1 MENYVGKRLDGRY
14 EIQDV
19 IGVGGM
25 AVVYKAYDNIDD
37 RIVAVKVLKEE
48 YLANEEFRRRFKNES
63 KAIAVLSHN
72 NIVKVY
78 DVSFGDRLQYIV
90 MEYIEGITL
99 KEYIE
104 KRGVIDWN
112 EALFFII
119 QILRALQHAHD
130 KGVVHRDVKPQNI
143 MLLENGTI
151 KVADFGIARFSHSES
166 RTVTEKAIGSVHYI
180 SPEQA
185 KGELTDEKADLYST
199 GIMLYEML
207 TGKLPF
213 DADNAVSVALMQVNN
228 EAALPRTIN
237 SRIPV
242 GFEQITMKA
251 MQKSTR
257 ERYQSA
263 AEMLVDL
270 EELKRNPNI
279 KFDYQTYY
287 EDLDVTRPIG
297 KIQEKTRAIPVVKT
311 ATAEIKEKPV
321 MVPPST
327 EVKKKVNPISDG
339 TESPVQDVQQK
350 TSNKKPVIAG
360 VVVAIILFALILLGS
375 KLFGNKDIEVDSFV
389 GMNYELQIKENAEYK
404 EKYNFEIYYASFSD
418 AQEGSVYDQDPKAG
432 TNVPEG
438 STIILYVA
446 KAGEGQVIPDF
457 TGKNFREASNTLETM
472 GFKVAI
478 VPTEDS
484 TVTVGQVVRT
494 DPAANTTVA
503 FGTTVTVYYAA
514 DADSG
519 KLFKMPKLEGKS
531 LEDAKKLLEEKGLVL
546 YKVESADSTVEKD
559 YVLSQSPA
567 DGSPVREG
575 DTVVLTVSSGCVTA
589 EKTLDLPKADS
600 LNIKVYLD
608 EELIKTETVNSSLN
622 ATYLVSASGSE
633 EDSELV
639 VYLNDAL
646 YYEATVNFT
655 REPAKFTKEK
665 TYDIAFYAD
674 VIGLTEAEAV
684 NTLNS
689 LGYNNVTVKYEKS
702 FEKEGTVINQSPA
715 YDSAPNLDKTTA
727 IVLTV
732 VKNEVPE
739 STETT
744 APQESST
751 EEQIQDQQQVQN
763 QVQDQ
768 VQNQLQ
774 DQQQVQVQEQ

>member
-63 KAIAVLSHN
+63 KAIAVLSHP

-104 KRGVIDWN
+104 KRGAIDWN

-185 KGELTDEKADLYST
+185 KGELTDEKADIYSV

-213 DADNAVSVALMQVNN
+213 DADNAVSVALMQVNS
-228 EAALPRTIN
+228 EAQPPRTIN
-237 SRIPV
+237 SKIPV

-263 AEMLVDL
+263 AEVLMDL

-279 KFDYQTYY
+279 KFDYQSYS
-287 EDLDVTRPIG
+287 EDLDATRPIG
-297 KIQEKTRAIPVVKT
+297 KIQEKTRTIPVVKAEREEITDKFEPVVPT
-311 ATAEIKEKPV
+311 AD
-321 MVPPST
+321 
-327 EVKKKVNPISDG
+327 VKKKVSELSGDDEIPI
-339 TESPVQDVQQK
+339 QDVQNK
-350 TSNKKPVIAG
+350 NINKKPIIAG
-360 VVVAIILFALILLGS
+360 AVVAVVLFVLILLGV
-375 KLFGNKDIEVDSFV
+375 KLFGNKNIEVDSFV
-389 GMNYELQIKENAEYK
+389 GMNYELEIKDNEEYK
-404 EKYNFEIYYASFSD
+404 EKYNFEVYYASFSD
-418 AQEGSVYDQDPKAG
+418 ATEGSVYDQDPKAG
-432 TNVPEG
+432 TEVPEG

-457 TGKNFREASNTLETM
+457 AGKNYREASDALERM
-472 GFKVAI
+472 GFNVAV
-478 VPTEDS
+478 VPTEDE
-484 TVTVGQVVRT
+484 TVAVGQVIRT

-503 FGTTVTVYYAA
+503 VGSTITIYYAA
-514 DADSG
+514 DTAAG
-519 KLFKMPKLEGKS
+519 ELFKMPKLEGKS
-531 LEDAKKLLEEKGLVL
+531 LEDAKEILEENGLVL
-546 YKVESADSTVEKD
+546 YKVESADSNVEKD

-575 DTVVLTVSSGCVTA
+575 DTVVLTVSSGLVNAT
-589 EKTLDLPKADS
+589 KTINLPKAGS
-600 LNIKVYLD
+600 ISVRVYLD
-608 EELIKTETVNSSLN
+608 NELIKTETINSSINSSYALS
-622 ATYLVSASGSE
+622 VSGSE
-633 EDSELV
+633 RDSQVV
-639 VYLNDAL
+639 VYLNDAVF
-646 YYEATVNFT
+646 YEATVDFT

-665 TYDIAFYAD
+665 TYDVAFYAD
-674 VIGLTEAEAV
+674 VMGLTETEAV

-689 LGYNNVTVKYEKS
+689 LGYKNVTVKYEES

-715 YDSAPNLDKTTA
+715 YSTAPNLDKTTS

-732 VKNEVPE
+732 SRKEV
-739 STETT
+739 TETT
-744 APQESST
+744 QTTLPEESST
-751 EEQIQDQQQVQN
+751 DAQV
-763 QVQDQ
+763 
-768 VQNQLQ
+768 
-774 DQQQVQVQEQ
+774 E

>member
-185 KGELTDEKADLYST
+185 KGELTDEKADLYSV

-228 EAALPRTIN
+228 EAEPLRVIN
-237 SRIPV
+237 NRIPV

-251 MQKSTR
+251 MEKSTR

-263 AEMLVDL
+263 AEMLMDL
-270 EELKRNPNI
+270 EELKRNPNV
-279 KFDYQTYY
+279 KFDYQNFV
-287 EDLDVTRPIG
+287 EDLGETRPIG
-297 KIQEKTRAIPVVKT
+297 KIQEKTRTIPVVKS
-311 ATAEIKEKPV
+311 ATNEIKEVPV
-321 MVPPST
+321 MVPPAS
-327 EVKKKVNPISDG
+327 EVKKKVGELSNAGGEI
-339 TESPVQDVQQK
+339 PVQDVQNK
-350 TSNKKPVIAG
+350 SINKKPIIAG
-360 VVVAIILFALILLGS
+360 VAVAVVLFILILLFAS
-375 KLFGNKDIEVDSFV
+375 LFGNKDIEVDSFV
-389 GMNYELQIKENAEYK
+389 GKNYELEIRNNEEYN
-404 EKYNFEIYYASFSD
+404 EKYNFEVYYASFSD
-418 AQEGSVYDQDPKAG
+418 ATEGSVYDQDPKAG
-432 TNVPEG
+432 TSVPEG
-438 STIILYVA
+438 STIVLYVA
-446 KAGEGQVIPDF
+446 KAGEGQVIPEF
-457 TGKNFREASNTLETM
+457 TGKSFREASDALERM
-472 GFKVAI
+472 GFRVAV
-478 VPTEDS
+478 VPTEDDS
-484 TVTVGQVVRT
+484 VIVGQVIRT
-494 DPAANTTVA
+494 EPEANATAAI
-503 FGTTVTVYYAA
+503 GSLVTIYYAA
-514 DADSG
+514 DTDSG

-531 LEDAKKLLEEKGLVL
+531 LEDAKKILEEKGLVL
-546 YKVESADSTVEKD
+546 YKVESADSSVEKD
-559 YVLSQSPA
+559 YVLNQSPA

-575 DTVVLTVSSGCVTA
+575 DTVVLTISSGRVAAT
-589 EKTLDLPKADS
+589 KTLTLPKAGN
-600 LNIKVYLD
+600 LTVKVYLD
-608 EELIKTETVNSSLN
+608 SEMVNTETVNSSLN
-622 ATYLVSASGSE
+622 SSYVVNVSGNERESK
-633 EDSELV
+633 LV

-646 YYEATVNFT
+646 FYEAEVDFT
-655 REPAKFTKEK
+655 REPAKFSKEK
-665 TYDIAFYAD
+665 NYDVAFYAD
-674 VIGLTEAEAV
+674 VLGLSETEAV
-684 NTLNS
+684 TTLNN
-689 LGYNNVTVKYEKS
+689 LGYKNVTVTYEES
-702 FEKEGTVINQSPA
+702 FEKEGTVINQSPS
-715 YDSAPNLDKTTA
+715 YITAPNLDRTTN

-732 VKNEVPE
+732 SKKGAVE
-739 STETT
+739 STTEINV
-744 APQESST
+744 PQESTT
-751 EEQIQDQQQVQN
+751 EEQVQ
-763 QVQDQ
+763 
-768 VQNQLQ
+768 
-774 DQQQVQVQEQ
+774 

>member
-151 KVADFGIARFSHSES
+151 KVADFGIARFSHSET

-185 KGELTDEKADLYST
+185 KGELTDEKADIYST
-199 GIMLYEML
+199 GIMLYEMI

-228 EAALPRTIN
+228 DAELPRTIN
-237 SRIPV
+237 ANIPV

-263 AEMLVDL
+263 AEMLRDL

-279 KFDYQTYY
+279 KFDYQTYCN
-287 EDLDVTRPIG
+287 DLGATRPIG
-297 KIQEKTRAIPVVKT
+297 KIQEKTRAITVVKEEK
-311 ATAEIKEKPV
+311 AEVRERPV
-321 MVPPST
+321 KVMPEA
-327 EVKKKVNPISDG
+327 EVKKRVPATSDII
-339 TESPVQDVQQK
+339 EDVPVQDVQKK
-350 TSNKKPVIAG
+350 TVNTKVAAIAG
-360 VVVAIILFALILLGS
+360 VVVAVLLFAIILLCVN
-375 KLFGNKDIEVDSFV
+375 LFGNKKIEVDSFV
-389 GMNYELQIKENAEYK
+389 GKNYELEIKDNEEYNEN
-404 EKYNFEIYYASFSD
+404 YNFEVYYTSFSD
-418 AQEGSVYDQDPKAG
+418 GQEGCVFDQDPKAG
-432 TNVPEG
+432 TELPKG
-438 STIILYVA
+438 STIILYIA

-457 TGKNFREASNTLETM
+457 AGKNFRQASDTLETM
-472 GFKVAI
+472 GFRVTV
-478 VPTEDS
+478 VPVEDS
-484 TVTVGQVVRT
+484 SAAVGQVVRT
-494 DPAANTTVA
+494 EPAANTTALV
-503 FGTTVTVYYAA
+503 GSSVTIYYAA
-514 DADSG
+514 DTNSG
-519 KLFKMPKLEGKS
+519 KLFKMPKVSGKS
-531 LEDAKKLLEEKGLVL
+531 LEDAKKILEDNGLVL
-546 YKVESADSTVEKD
+546 YKVETADSTVEKD

-575 DTVVLTVSSGCVTA
+575 DTVVLTVSSGKVSA
-589 EKTLDLPKADS
+589 NKTLNLPKGGVI
-600 LNIKVYLD
+600 NVKVVLAGEVVKSESVD
-608 EELIKTETVNSSLN
+608 TSTTS
-622 ATYLVSASGSE
+622 TYSFSVSGSE
-633 EDSELV
+633 DNTELV
-639 VYLNDAL
+639 VYLNDAV
-646 YYEATVNFT
+646 YYEATIDFT
-655 REPAKFTKEK
+655 REPAKFNREK
-665 TYDIAFYAD
+665 THDIAFYID
-674 VIGLTEAEAV
+674 VTGLEEVAAV
-684 NTLNS
+684 NALNS
-689 LGYNNVTVKYEKS
+689 AGYRNVTVQYEES
-702 FEKEGTVINQSPA
+702 FEKEGTVIRQSPTHS
-715 YDSAPNLDKTTA
+715 SAPHLDKTTV
-727 IVLTV
+727 IVLV
-732 VKNEVPE
+732 VARNEAA
-739 STETT
+739 STL
-744 APQESST
+744 PNLQESST
-751 EEQIQDQQQVQN
+751 DSQMQVQ
-763 QVQDQ
+763 
-768 VQNQLQ
+768 
-774 DQQQVQVQEQ
+774 

>member
-185 KGELTDEKADLYST
+185 KGELTDEKADLYSV

-228 EAALPRTIN
+228 EAELPRSIN

-242 GFEQITMKA
+242 GFEQITVKA

-263 AEMLVDL
+263 AEMLMDL
-270 EELKRNPNI
+270 EELKRNPNV
-279 KFDYQTYY
+279 KFDYQTYSA
-287 EDLDVTRPIG
+287 DLDATRPIG
-297 KIQEKTRAIPVVKT
+297 KIQEKTRTIPVVKSG
-311 ATAEIKEKPV
+311 ASEMQEKPL
-321 MVPPST
+321 MVSPSA
-327 EVKKKVNPISDG
+327 EVQKRVRTISDVD
-339 TESPVQDVQQK
+339 EAEAVQDVEK
-350 TSNKKPVIAG
+350 KGINKKAIIAG
-360 VVVAIILFALILLGS
+360 VGVAVVLFLIILLFVN
-375 KLFGNKDIEVDSFV
+375 LFGKKEIEVDSFV
-389 GMNYELQIKENAEYK
+389 GMNYEQEIKDNEEYN
-404 EKYNFEIYYASFSD
+404 EKYNFEVYYASFSD
-418 AQEGSVYDQDPKAG
+418 AEEGCVYDQDPKAG
-432 TNVPEG
+432 TAVAEG
-438 STIILYVA
+438 ETITLYVA
-446 KAGEGQVIPDF
+446 KTGEGQVIPDF
-457 TGKNFREASNTLETM
+457 SGKNFREASDTLETL
-472 GFKVAI
+472 GFNVVI

-484 TVTVGQVVRT
+484 SITVGQVIRT
-494 DPAANTTVA
+494 EPAANTTVSV
-503 FGTTVTVYYAA
+503 GTTVTIYYAA
-514 DADSG
+514 DTDSD

-531 LEDAKKLLEEKGLVL
+531 LEEAQKILEENGLLL
-546 YKVESADSTVEKD
+546 YKQESADSSVEKD
-559 YVLSQSPA
+559 YVISQSPA
-567 DGSPVREG
+567 EGSPVRAG
-575 DTVVLTVSSGCVTA
+575 DSVVLTISSGLVNA
-589 EKTLDLPKADS
+589 QKTLTLPKAGTVT
-600 LNIKVYLD
+600 IKVYLD
-608 EELIKTETVNSSLN
+608 GEEEKSESVNTSLN
-622 ATYLVSASGSE
+622 NSYVVSVSGNG

-639 VYLNDAL
+639 VYINDAIF
-646 YYEATVNFT
+646 YEATVNFT

-665 TYDIAFYAD
+665 THEVSFFAD
-674 VIGLTEAEAV
+674 VVGLSETEAV
-684 NTLNS
+684 NTLNN
-689 LGYNNVTVKYEKS
+689 LGYKNITVKYEEH
-702 FEKEGTVINQSPA
+702 FEAEGTVFAQSPE
-715 YDSAPNLDKTTA
+715 YSKNPNLDKNTA
-727 IVLTV
+727 ITLIVSKKGTAI
-732 VKNEVPE
+732 
-739 STETT
+739 TT
-744 APQESST
+744 QPNQPNQTTLPAESST
-751 EEQIQDQQQVQN
+751 EEQTELQPVQ
-763 QVQDQ
+763 
-768 VQNQLQ
+768 
-774 DQQQVQVQEQ
+774 

>member
-185 KGELTDEKADLYST
+185 KGELTDEKADLYSV

-228 EAALPRTIN
+228 EAELPRSIN

-242 GFEQITMKA
+242 GFEQITVKA

-263 AEMLVDL
+263 AEMLMDL

-279 KFDYQTYY
+279 KFDYQTYSA
-287 EDLDVTRPIG
+287 DLDATRPIG
-297 KIQEKTRAIPVVKT
+297 KIQEKTRTIPVVKS
-311 ATAEIKEKPV
+311 ATAEVQEKPL
-321 MVPPST
+321 MVSPSA
-327 EVKKKVNPISDG
+327 EVQKRVRTISEAD
-339 TESPVQDVQQK
+339 EIEAVQDVEK
-350 TSNKKPVIAG
+350 KGINKKAIIAG
-360 VVVAIILFALILLGS
+360 VAVAVVLFLIILLCA
-375 KLFGNKDIEVDSFV
+375 KLFGKKDIEVDSFV
-389 GMNYELQIKENAEYK
+389 GMNYELQIKDNEEYN
-404 EKYNFEIYYASFSD
+404 EKYNFEVYYASFSD
-418 AQEGSVYDQDPKAG
+418 AEEGCVYDQDPKAG
-432 TNVPEG
+432 TSLPEG
-438 STIILYVA
+438 STVILYVA
-446 KAGEGQVIPDF
+446 KTGEGQVIPDF
-457 TGKNFREASNTLETM
+457 TGKNFREASDTLETL
-472 GFKVAI
+472 GFKVVV

-484 TVTVGQVVRT
+484 SVTVGQVIKT
-494 DPAANTTVA
+494 DPAANTTVSV
-503 FGTTVTVYYAA
+503 GTTVTIYYAA
-514 DADSG
+514 DTDSD

-531 LEDAKKLLEEKGLVL
+531 LDDAKEILEENGLVL
-546 YKVESADSTVEKD
+546 YKVESADSSVEKD

-575 DTVVLTVSSGCVTA
+575 DTVVLTVSSGCVNA
-589 EKTLDLPKADS
+589 QKTLTLPKVGTVTVKVSLDGEVVKTESVNTS
-600 LNIKVYLD
+600 LNNNYV
-608 EELIKTETVNSSLN
+608 
-622 ATYLVSASGSE
+622 VSASGSE
-633 EDSELV
+633 ENSELT
-639 VYLNDAL
+639 VYLNEAL
-646 YYEATVNFT
+646 FYEATVNFT

-665 TYDIAFYAD
+665 TYDVAFYAD
-674 VIGLTEAEAV
+674 VLGLSETEAV

-689 LGYNNVTVKYEKS
+689 LGYKNITVKYEES

-715 YDSAPNLDKTTA
+715 YSTAPNLDKTTN

-732 VKNEVPE
+732 SKKDVTEPTQPTLPE
-739 STETT
+739 
-744 APQESST
+744 ESST
-751 EEQIQDQQQVQN
+751 EEQTELQVQ
-763 QVQDQ
+763 
-768 VQNQLQ
+768 
-774 DQQQVQVQEQ
+774 

>member
-63 KAIAVLSHN
+63 KAIAVLSHP

-185 KGELTDEKADLYST
+185 KGELTDEKADIYSV

-207 TGKLPF
+207 TGQLPF

-228 EAALPRTIN
+228 EAQLPRTIN
-237 SRIPV
+237 ARIPV

-263 AEMLVDL
+263 AEMLLDL
-270 EELKRNPNI
+270 EELKRNPNV

-287 EDLDVTRPIG
+287 VDMDATRPIG
-297 KIQEKTRAIPVVKT
+297 KIQEKTRTIPVVKS
-311 ATAEIKEKPV
+311 ATGDIREKPV
-321 MVPPST
+321 MVPPSA
-327 EVKKKVNPISDG
+327 EVQKKVRSISETSE
-339 TESPVQDVQQK
+339 TEAIQDVQK
-350 TSNKKPVIAG
+350 KGINKKAVIAG
-360 VVVAIILFALILLGS
+360 AAVAVVLFVIILLCVKI
-375 KLFGNKDIEVDSFV
+375 FGDKKIEVDSFV
-389 GMNYELQIKENAEYK
+389 GMNYELQIKNNEEYN
-404 EKYNFEIYYASFSD
+404 EKYNFEVYYASFSD
-418 AQEGSVYDQDPKAG
+418 AQEGCVYDQDPKAG
-432 TNVPEG
+432 TELSEG
-438 STIILYVA
+438 STIILYIA
-446 KAGEGQVIPDF
+446 KAGEGQVVPDF
-457 TGKNFREASNTLETM
+457 EGKNFREASDTLENL
-472 GFKVAI
+472 GFKVVV

-484 TVTVGQVVRT
+484 SVTVGQVIRT
-494 DPAANTTVA
+494 DPAANTTVSV
-503 FGTTVTVYYAA
+503 GSTVTVYYAA
-514 DADSG
+514 DTDSD

-531 LEDAKKLLEEKGLVL
+531 LDDAKEILEENGLVL
-546 YKVESADSTVEKD
+546 YKVESADSIVEKD
-559 YVLSQSPA
+559 YVLNQSPA

-575 DTVVLTVSSGCVTA
+575 DTVVLTVSSGCVNA
-589 EKTLDLPKADS
+589 QKTLNLPKVGS
-600 LNIKVYLD
+600 VTVKVLLD
-608 EELIKTETVNSSLN
+608 GDLVKTETVNTALNSS
-622 ATYLVSASGSE
+622 YVVSASGSG

-639 VYLNDAL
+639 VYLNDAI

-655 REPAKFTKEK
+655 RDPAKFTKEK
-665 TYDIAFYAD
+665 TYDVAFYAD
-674 VIGLTEAEAV
+674 VMGLTETEAV

-689 LGYNNVTVKYEKS
+689 LGYKNVTVKYEES
-702 FEKEGTVINQSPA
+702 FEKEGTVISQSPA
-715 YDSAPNLDKTTA
+715 YSTAPNLDKTTA

-732 VKNEVPE
+732 SKNETTQAATPIVPE
-739 STETT
+739 
-744 APQESST
+744 ESSSG
-751 EEQIQDQQQVQN
+751 EQVQ
-763 QVQDQ
+763 
-768 VQNQLQ
+768 
-774 DQQQVQVQEQ
+774 

>member
-185 KGELTDEKADLYST
+185 KGELTDEKADLYSV

-228 EAALPRTIN
+228 EAELPRSIN
-237 SRIPV
+237 PRIPV
-242 GFEQITMKA
+242 GFEQITVKA

-263 AEMLVDL
+263 AEMLMDL

-279 KFDYQTYY
+279 KFDYQTYSG
-287 EDLDVTRPIG
+287 DLDATRPIG
-297 KIQEKTRAIPVVKT
+297 KIQEKTRTIPVVKSGVS
-311 ATAEIKEKPV
+311 EIKEKPL
-321 MVPPST
+321 MVSPSA
-327 EVKKKVNPISDG
+327 EVQKKVRTISEAD
-339 TESPVQDVQQK
+339 EIEAVQDVEK
-350 TSNKKPVIAG
+350 KGVNKKAVIAG
-360 VVVAIILFALILLGS
+360 VAVAVALFLIILLCTT
-375 KLFGNKDIEVDSFV
+375 LFGKKDIEVDSFV
-389 GMNYELQIKENAEYK
+389 GMNYELQIKDNEEYN
-404 EKYNFEIYYASFSD
+404 EKYNFEVYYASFSD
-418 AQEGSVYDQDPKAG
+418 AEEGCVYDQDPKAG
-432 TNVPEG
+432 TSLPEG
-438 STIILYVA
+438 STVILYVA
-446 KAGEGQVIPDF
+446 KTGEGQVIPDF
-457 TGKNFREASNTLETM
+457 SGKNFREASDTLETL
-472 GFKVAI
+472 GFKVVV

-484 TVTVGQVVRT
+484 SVTVGQVIRT
-494 DPAANTTVA
+494 DPAANTTVSV
-503 FGTTVTVYYAA
+503 GTTVTIYYAA
-514 DADSG
+514 DTDSD

-531 LEDAKKLLEEKGLVL
+531 LEEAKEILQENGLEL
-546 YKVESADSTVEKD
+546 YKVESADSSVEKD

-575 DTVVLTVSSGCVTA
+575 DSVVLTVSSGCVNA
-589 EKTLDLPKADS
+589 QKTLTLPKVGTVTVNVSLDGETVKSESVNTS
-600 LNIKVYLD
+600 LN
-608 EELIKTETVNSSLN
+608 NS
-622 ATYLVSASGSE
+622 YVVSVSGSE
-633 EDSELV
+633 ENSEIA
-639 VYLNDAL
+639 VYLNEAIF
-646 YYEATVNFT
+646 YEATVNFT

-665 TYDIAFYAD
+665 TYDVAFYAD
-674 VIGLTEAEAV
+674 VMGLSEKEAV

-689 LGYNNVTVKYEKS
+689 LGYKNITVKYEES
-702 FEKEGTVINQSPA
+702 FEKEGTVISQSPA
-715 YDSAPNLDKTTA
+715 YSTAPNLDKTTN

-732 VKNEVPE
+732 SQKE
-739 STETT
+739 STIITT
-744 APQESST
+744 QPTQTTLPEESST
-751 EEQIQDQQQVQN
+751 EEQTELQPVQ
-763 QVQDQ
+763 
-768 VQNQLQ
+768 
-774 DQQQVQVQEQ
+774 

>member
-63 KAIAVLSHN
+63 KAIAVLSHP

-185 KGELTDEKADLYST
+185 KGELTDEKADIYSV

-228 EAALPRTIN
+228 EAELPRTIN
-237 SRIPV
+237 PRIPV

-263 AEMLVDL
+263 AEVLMDL
-270 EELKRNPNI
+270 EELKRNPNV
-279 KFDYQTYY
+279 KFDYQSYSA
-287 EDLDVTRPIG
+287 DLDATRPIG
-297 KIQEKTRAIPVVKT
+297 KIQEKTRTIPVVKT
-311 ATAEIKEKPV
+311 STAEMNAKPI
-321 MVPPST
+321 MVSPSA
-327 EVKKKVNPISDG
+327 EVQKKVRTLPETNENDM
-339 TESPVQDVQQK
+339 VQDVQTK
-350 TSNKKPVIAG
+350 GINKKAVIAG
-360 VVVAIILFALILLGS
+360 AVVAVVLFLIILLCAN
-375 KLFGNKDIEVDSFV
+375 LFGKKDIEVDSFV
-389 GMNYELQIKENAEYK
+389 GMNYELQIKDNEEYK
-404 EKYNFEIYYASFSD
+404 GKYVFEEYYSSFSD
-418 AQEGSVYDQDPKAG
+418 AQEGCVFDQDPKAG
-432 TNVPEG
+432 TQVPEG
-438 STIILYVA
+438 STIILYIA
-446 KAGEGQVIPDF
+446 KTGEGQVVPDF
-457 TGKNFREASNTLETM
+457 TGKNFREATDTLETL
-472 GFKVAI
+472 GFKVVV

-484 TVTVGQVVRT
+484 SVTVGQVIRT
-494 DPAANTTVA
+494 EPAANTTLSVGA
-503 FGTTVTVYYAA
+503 TVTVYYAA
-514 DADSG
+514 DTDSG

-531 LEDAKKLLEEKGLVL
+531 LDAAKEILEEHGLVL
-546 YKVESADSTVEKD
+546 YKVESADSSVEKD
-559 YVLSQSPA
+559 YILSQSPA
-567 DGSPVREG
+567 NGSPVREG
-575 DTVVLTVSSGCVTA
+575 DTVILTVSSGCVNA
-589 EKTLDLPKADS
+589 QKNLNLPKAGS
-600 LNIKVYLD
+600 VTVKVYLD
-608 EELIKTETVNSSLN
+608 GDLVKTETVNSSLN
-622 ATYLVSASGSE
+622 STYVVSVSGNK

-646 YYEATVNFT
+646 FYEATVNFT

-665 TYDIAFYAD
+665 TYDVAFYAD
-674 VIGLTEAEAV
+674 VMGLTEAEAV

-689 LGYNNVTVKYEKS
+689 LGYKNVTVKYEES

-715 YDSAPNLDKTTA
+715 YSTAPNLDKTTA

-732 VKNEVPE
+732 CKKGVTEPSQPTIPE
-739 STETT
+739 
-744 APQESST
+744 ESST
-751 EEQIQDQQQVQN
+751 E
-763 QVQDQ
+763 
-768 VQNQLQ
+768 LQ
-774 DQQQVQVQEQ
+774 DSVQEQ

>member
-185 KGELTDEKADLYST
+185 KGELTDEKADLYSV

-228 EAALPRTIN
+228 EAEHPRSIN
-237 SRIPV
+237 PRIPV
-242 GFEQITMKA
+242 GFEQITVKA

-263 AEMLVDL
+263 AEMLMDL
-270 EELKRNPNI
+270 EELKRNPNV
-279 KFDYQTYY
+279 KFDYQTYSA
-287 EDLDVTRPIG
+287 DLDATRPIG
-297 KIQEKTRAIPVVKT
+297 KIQEKTRTIPVVKS
-311 ATAEIKEKPV
+311 ATAEVQEKPL
-321 MVPPST
+321 MVSPSA
-327 EVKKKVNPISDG
+327 EVQKRVRTISEND
-339 TESPVQDVQQK
+339 EIEAVQDVEK
-350 TSNKKPVIAG
+350 KGINKKAVIVG
-360 VVVAIILFALILLGS
+360 VVVAVVLFLVILLCT
-375 KLFGNKDIEVDSFV
+375 KLFGKKDIEVDSFV
-389 GMNYELQIKENAEYK
+389 GMNYELQIKDNEEYN

-418 AQEGSVYDQDPKAG
+418 AEEGCVYDQDPKAG
-432 TNVPEG
+432 TSLPEG
-438 STIILYVA
+438 STVILYVA
-446 KAGEGQVIPDF
+446 KTGEGQVIPDF
-457 TGKNFREASNTLETM
+457 TGKNFREASDTLETL
-472 GFKVAI
+472 GFKVVV

-484 TVTVGQVVRT
+484 SVTVGQVIRT
-494 DPAANTTVA
+494 DPSANTTVSV
-503 FGTTVTVYYAA
+503 GTTVTIYYAA
-514 DADSG
+514 DTDSD

-531 LEDAKKLLEEKGLVL
+531 LEDAKEIREENGLVL
-546 YKVESADSTVEKD
+546 YKVESADSSVEKD

-575 DTVVLTVSSGCVTA
+575 DTVVLTVSSGCVNA
-589 EKTLDLPKADS
+589 QKTLTLPKVGTVTVKVSLDGEVVKTESVNTS
-600 LNIKVYLD
+600 LN
-608 EELIKTETVNSSLN
+608 S
-622 ATYLVSASGSE
+622 TYVVSASGSE
-633 EDSELV
+633 EDSELT

-646 YYEATVNFT
+646 FYEATVNFT

-665 TYDIAFYAD
+665 TYDVAFYAD
-674 VIGLTEAEAV
+674 VLGLSETEAV

-689 LGYNNVTVKYEKS
+689 LGYKNITVKYEES

-715 YDSAPNLDKTTA
+715 YGTAPNLDKTTN

-732 VKNEVPE
+732 SKKGVTEPTQPTLPE
-739 STETT
+739 
-744 APQESST
+744 ESST
-751 EEQIQDQQQVQN
+751 EEQTELQQVQ
-763 QVQDQ
+763 
-768 VQNQLQ
+768 
-774 DQQQVQVQEQ
+774 

>member
-63 KAIAVLSHN
+63 KAIAVLSHP

-90 MEYIEGITL
+90 MEYVEGITL

-151 KVADFGIARFSHSES
+151 RVADFGIARFSHSES

-185 KGELTDEKADLYST
+185 KGELTDEKADIYSV

-213 DADNAVSVALMQVNN
+213 DGDNAVSVALMQVNTDA
-228 EAALPRTIN
+228 EPPRTIN
-237 SRIPV
+237 PKIPV

-263 AEMLVDL
+263 AEVLLDL

-279 KFDYQTYY
+279 KFDYQSYSG
-287 EDLDVTRPIG
+287 DMDATRPIG
-297 KIQEKTRAIPVVKT
+297 KIQEKTRTIPVVKV
-311 ATAEIKEKPV
+311 AA
-321 MVPPST
+321 
-327 EVKKKVNPISDG
+327 DG
-339 TESPVQDVQQK
+339 TKERPVKLSNSAEMPKKIRTITEPTENEAVQDVQKKGINK
-350 TSNKKPVIAG
+350 TAIIAG
-360 VVVAIILFALILLGS
+360 VVVAVVLFLIILLCTKF
-375 KLFGNKDIEVDSFV
+375 FGKKDIEVDSFV
-389 GMNYELQIKENAEYK
+389 GMNYELQIKDNEEYN
-404 EKYNFEIYYASFSD
+404 EKYNFEVYYASFSD
-418 AQEGSVYDQDPKAG
+418 AQEGCVYDQDPKAG
-432 TNVPEG
+432 TPVPEG

-446 KAGEGQVIPDF
+446 KIGEGQIIPDF
-457 TGKNFREASNTLETM
+457 TGKNFREASDTLETL
-472 GFKVAI
+472 GFKVVV

-484 TVTVGQVVRT
+484 SVAVGQVIRT
-494 DPAANTTVA
+494 DPEANTTVSV
-503 FGTTVTVYYAA
+503 GSTVTIYYAA
-514 DADSG
+514 DTDSD

-531 LEDAKKLLEEKGLVL
+531 LEDAKKILEEKGLVL

-559 YVLSQSPA
+559 YVLNQSPA

-575 DTVVLTVSSGCVTA
+575 DTVVLTVSSGCVNA
-589 EKTLDLPKADS
+589 QKTLTLPKAGTVSIKVLLDGETVKTESVNTS
-600 LNIKVYLD
+600 LN
-608 EELIKTETVNSSLN
+608 S
-622 ATYLVSASGSE
+622 TYVVSASGNK
-633 EDSELV
+633 DNSELV

-646 YYEATVNFT
+646 FYEATVDFT
-655 REPAKFTKEK
+655 RDPAKFTKEQ
-665 TYDIAFYAD
+665 TYDVAFYAD
-674 VIGLTEAEAV
+674 VTGLSEAEAV

-689 LGYNNVTVKYEKS
+689 LGYMNITVKYEES
-702 FEKEGTVINQSPA
+702 FEQEGTVISQSPSYA
-715 YDSAPNLDKTTA
+715 TAPNLDKTTN
-727 IVLTV
+727 IILTV
-732 VKNEVPE
+732 SKTDVTEPTQQTPPE
-739 STETT
+739 
-744 APQESST
+744 ESST
-751 EEQIQDQQQVQN
+751 VEQGQIQVQ
-763 QVQDQ
+763 
-768 VQNQLQ
+768 
-774 DQQQVQVQEQ
+774 

>member
-185 KGELTDEKADLYST
+185 KGELTDEKADLYSV

-213 DADNAVSVALMQVNN
+213 DGDNAVSVALMQVNN
-228 EAALPRTIN
+228 EAELPRSIN

-242 GFEQITMKA
+242 GFEQITIKA

-263 AEMLVDL
+263 AEMLMDL
-270 EELKRNPNI
+270 EELKRNPNV
-279 KFDYQTYY
+279 KFDYQTYSA
-287 EDLDVTRPIG
+287 DLDATRPIG
-297 KIQEKTRAIPVVKT
+297 KIQERTRTVPIVKS
-311 ATAEIKEKPV
+311 ATAEVPEKIG
-321 MVPPST
+321 MVSPSEEVQRKVRTIT
-327 EVKKKVNPISDG
+327 ETD
-339 TESPVQDVQQK
+339 ESEAVQDVEK
-350 TSNKKPVIAG
+350 KGVNKKAIIAG
-360 VVVAIILFALILLGS
+360 VAVAVVLFLIILLCTQ
-375 KLFGNKDIEVDSFV
+375 LFGKKDIEVDSFV
-389 GMNYELQIKENAEYK
+389 GMNYELQIKDNAEYN
-404 EKYNFEIYYASFSD
+404 EKYIFEVYYASFSD
-418 AQEGSVYDQDPKAG
+418 AQEGCVYDQDPKAG
-432 TNVPEG
+432 TSLPEG
-438 STIILYVA
+438 STVILYVA

-457 TGKNFREASNTLETM
+457 TGKNFREASDTLETL
-472 GFKVAI
+472 GFNVVV

-484 TVTVGQVVRT
+484 SVTVGQVIRT
-494 DPAANTTVA
+494 DPAANTTVSV
-503 FGTTVTVYYAA
+503 GTTVTIYYAA
-514 DADSG
+514 DTDSD

-531 LEDAKKLLEEKGLVL
+531 LEDAKGILEENGLVL
-546 YKVESADSTVEKD
+546 YKVESADSSVEKD
-559 YVLSQSPA
+559 YVLSQSPS

-575 DTVVLTVSSGCVTA
+575 DTVVLTVSSGCVNA
-589 EKTLDLPKADS
+589 QKTLSLPKVGTVTV
-600 LNIKVYLD
+600 KVYLD
-608 EELIKTETVNSSLN
+608 GEEVKAESVNTSLN
-622 ATYLVSASGSE
+622 NNYVVSASGSE
-633 EDSELV
+633 ENSELA
-639 VYLNDAL
+639 VYLNEAL
-646 YYEATVNFT
+646 FYEATVDFT

-665 TYDIAFYAD
+665 TYDVAFYAD
-674 VIGLTEAEAV
+674 VMGLSETEAV

-689 LGYNNVTVKYEKS
+689 LGYKNITVKYEES
-702 FEKEGTVINQSPA
+702 FEKEGTVISQSPA
-715 YDSAPNLDKTTA
+715 YSTAPNLDKTTN

-732 VKNEVPE
+732 SKKEVTEPTQPTIPE
-739 STETT
+739 
-744 APQESST
+744 ESST
-751 EEQIQDQQQVQN
+751 EEQTELQQVQ
-763 QVQDQ
+763 
-768 VQNQLQ
+768 
-774 DQQQVQVQEQ
+774 

>member
-63 KAIAVLSHN
+63 KAIAVLSHP

-90 MEYIEGITL
+90 MEYIEGIIL

-185 KGELTDEKADLYST
+185 KGELTDEKADIYSV

-207 TGKLPF
+207 TGQLPF
-213 DADNAVSVALMQVNN
+213 DSDNAVSVALMQVNK
-228 EAALPRTIN
+228 EAELPRTIN
-237 SRIPV
+237 PNIPV

-251 MQKSTR
+251 MQKNTR

-263 AEMLVDL
+263 AEMLLDL

-279 KFDYQTYY
+279 KFDYQTYFV
-287 EDLDVTRPIG
+287 DTDATRPIG
-297 KIQEKTRAIPVVKT
+297 KIQEKTRTMPVVSDLNSDSNGT
-311 ATAEIKEKPV
+311 AD
-321 MVPPST
+321 MVPPSS
-327 EVKKKVNPISDG
+327 EVEKRVRAISE
-339 TESPVQDVQQK
+339 TSENEAVQDVQKKQF
-350 TSNKKPVIAG
+350 NKKTAVIAG
-360 VVVAIILFALILLGS
+360 VAVAVVLFVIILLCAKF
-375 KLFGNKDIEVDSFV
+375 FGNKKIEVDSFV
-389 GMNYELQIKENAEYK
+389 GMNYELQIKDNEEYN
-404 EKYNFEIYYASFSD
+404 EKYNFEVYYASFSD
-418 AQEGSVYDQDPKAG
+418 AQEGCVYDQDPKAG
-432 TNVPEG
+432 TSLPKG

-446 KAGEGQVIPDF
+446 KAGVGQVIPDF
-457 TGKNFREASNTLETM
+457 TGKNFREASDALETL
-472 GFKVAI
+472 GFKVVT
-478 VPTEDS
+478 VPTEDGS
-484 TVTVGQVVRT
+484 VTVGQVIRT
-494 DPAANTTVA
+494 EPSANSTVSV
-503 FGTTVTVYYAA
+503 GSTVTVYYAA
-514 DADSG
+514 DMDSD

-531 LEDAKKLLEEKGLVL
+531 LEDAKKIIEENGLVL
-546 YKVESADSTVEKD
+546 YKVESSDSSVEKD
-559 YVLSQSPA
+559 YVLSQSPT

-575 DTVVLTVSSGCVTA
+575 DTVVITVSSGCVNA
-589 EKTLDLPKADS
+589 QKTITLPKVGS
-600 LNIKVYLD
+600 VTVKVYLD
-608 EELIKTETVNSSLN
+608 GEIMKSETVNTSVNPS
-622 ATYLVSASGSE
+622 YSISVSGSKD
-633 EDSELV
+633 DSELV
-639 VYLNDAL
+639 VYLNDAI

-665 TYDIAFYAD
+665 TYDVAFYAD
-674 VIGLTEAEAV
+674 VTGLTETEAV

-689 LGYNNVTVKYEKS
+689 LGYKNITVKYAES
-702 FEKEGTVINQSPA
+702 FEREGTVINQSPA
-715 YDSAPNLDKTTA
+715 YSTAPNLDKTA
-727 IVLTV
+727 SIVLTV
-732 VKNEVPE
+732 AKNDI
-739 STETT
+739 TETPSQ
-744 APQESST
+744 AIPDESG
-751 EEQIQDQQQVQN
+751 EDAQVQ
-763 QVQDQ
+763 
-768 VQNQLQ
+768 
-774 DQQQVQVQEQ
+774 

>member
-1 MENYVGKRLDGRY
+1 MDRYVGKRIDGRY
-14 EIQDV
+14 EIQEI

-63 KAIAVLSHN
+63 KAIAVLSHP

-185 KGELTDEKADLYST
+185 KGELTDEKADIYSV

-213 DADNAVSVALMQVNN
+213 DADNAVSVALMQVNS
-228 EAALPRTIN
+228 EAQPPRTIN
-237 SRIPV
+237 PKIPV

-263 AEMLVDL
+263 AEVLLDL

-279 KFDYQTYY
+279 KFDYQTFSA
-287 EDLDVTRPIG
+287 DLDATRPIG
-297 KIQEKTRAIPVVKT
+297 KIQEKTRTIPVVNSE
-311 ATAEIKEKPV
+311 TAEFKEKSV
-321 MVPPST
+321 MVSPSA
-327 EVKKKVNPISDG
+327 EVQKKVRTISQTNETDA
-339 TESPVQDVQQK
+339 VQDVQK
-350 TSNKKPVIAG
+350 KGINNKAIIAG
-360 VVVAIILFALILLGS
+360 VAVAVVLFILILLGT
-375 KLFGNKDIEVDSFV
+375 KLFKNKDVEVDSFV
-389 GMNYELQIKENAEYK
+389 GMNYELQIKDNEEYN

-418 AQEGSVYDQDPKAG
+418 AQEGCVYDQDPKAG
-432 TNVPEG
+432 TPVKEG
-438 STIILYVA
+438 STIILYIA
-446 KAGEGQVIPDF
+446 KTGQGQVVPDF
-457 TGKNFREASNTLETM
+457 TGKNFREASDTLETL
-472 GFKVAI
+472 GFKVVV

-484 TVTVGQVVRT
+484 SVTVGQVIRT
-494 DPAANTTVA
+494 EPGANTTLSVGA
-503 FGTTVTVYYAA
+503 TVTIYYAA
-514 DADSG
+514 DTDSD

-531 LEDAKKLLEEKGLVL
+531 LEAAKEILEENGLVL
-546 YKVESADSTVEKD
+546 YKVESADSSVEKD
-559 YVLSQSPA
+559 YVLNQSPA

-575 DTVVLTVSSGCVTA
+575 DTVVLTVSSGCVNA
-589 EKTLDLPKADS
+589 QKTLTLPKAGTVTVKVLLDGEVVKTESVNTS
-600 LNIKVYLD
+600 LNSIYV
-608 EELIKTETVNSSLN
+608 
-622 ATYLVSASGSE
+622 VSASGSE
-633 EDSELV
+633 EKSELV
-639 VYLNDAL
+639 VYLNDAVF
-646 YYEATVNFT
+646 YEATVNFT

-665 TYDIAFYAD
+665 IYDVAFYAD
-674 VIGLTEAEAV
+674 VIGLTETEAV

-689 LGYNNVTVKYEKS
+689 LGYRNVTVKYEES

-715 YDSAPNLDKTTA
+715 YSTAPNLDKTTA

-732 VKNEVPE
+732 SKKEVTEPTQPILPE
-739 STETT
+739 
-744 APQESST
+744 ESST
-751 EEQIQDQQQVQN
+751 DAQMQVQ
-763 QVQDQ
+763 
-768 VQNQLQ
+768 
-774 DQQQVQVQEQ
+774 

>member
-151 KVADFGIARFSHSES
+151 KVADFGIARFSHSET

-185 KGELTDEKADLYST
+185 KGELTDEKADIYST

-213 DADNAVSVALMQVNN
+213 DGDNAVSVALMQVNN
-228 EAALPRTIN
+228 DAVLPRTIN

-263 AEMLVDL
+263 AEMLRDL

-279 KFDYQTYY
+279 KFDYTTYY
-287 EDLDVTRPIG
+287 DDMGATRPIG
-297 KIQEKTRAIPVVKT
+297 KIQEKTRAIPIVDIDTTEKKEAPVRINN
-311 ATAEIKEKPV
+311 ANEIKKTVNETPG
-321 MVPPST
+321 
-327 EVKKKVNPISDG
+327 KV
-339 TESPVQDVQQK
+339 PVQDVQKK
-350 TSNKKPVIAG
+350 TVNTKLAVVAG
-360 VVVAIILFALILLGS
+360 VVVAVILFLIILLCVKI
-375 KLFGNKDIEVDSFV
+375 FGEKKIEVDSFI
-389 GMNYELQIKENAEYK
+389 GMNYELEIKDNEEYNK
-404 EKYNFEIYYASFSD
+404 KYNFELYYTSFSD
-418 AQEGSVYDQDPKAG
+418 VEEGSVFDQDPQAG
-432 TNVPEG
+432 TELPEG
-438 STIILYVA
+438 STIILYIV

-457 TGKNFREASNTLETM
+457 VGKNFRQASDTLETL
-472 GFKVAI
+472 GFKVTV
-478 VPTEDS
+478 VPVQDD
-484 TVTVGQVVRT
+484 TVPVGQVVRT
-494 DPAANTTVA
+494 EPAANTSVLI
-503 FGTTVTVYYAA
+503 GSSVTIYYAA
-514 DADSG
+514 DTNSG

-531 LEDAKKLLEEKGLVL
+531 LEDATKILEDNGLVL

-575 DTVVLTVSSGCVTA
+575 DPVVLTVSSGKVSANKQLT
-589 EKTLDLPKADS
+589 LPKGGNVS
-600 LNIKVYLD
+600 VKVVLD
-608 EELIKTETVNSSLN
+608 DEVVKSESVDT
-622 ATYLVSASGSE
+622 ATTTAYNVSVSG
-633 EDSELV
+633 DKDNSELA
-639 VYLNDAL
+639 VYINDVL
-646 YYEATVNFT
+646 FYEATIDFT
-655 REPAKFTKEK
+655 REPAKFAKEK
-665 TYDIAFYAD
+665 IYDISFYVD
-674 VIGLTEAEAV
+674 VTGMEESAAV
-684 NTLNS
+684 NALNAA
-689 LGYNNVTVKYEKS
+689 GYKNVTVRYEES
-702 FEKEGTVINQSPA
+702 FEKEGTVISQTPA
-715 YDSAPNLDKTTA
+715 QMTAPNLDKTAT
-727 IVLTV
+727 IVIV
-732 VKNEVPE
+732 VSKSEATTLPVPPEVSTPDETNPE
-739 STETT
+739 T
-744 APQESST
+744 
-751 EEQIQDQQQVQN
+751 QVQ
-763 QVQDQ
+763 
-768 VQNQLQ
+768 
-774 DQQQVQVQEQ
+774 

>member
-14 EIQDV
+14 EIRDV

-63 KAIAVLSHN
+63 KAIAVLSHP

-185 KGELTDEKADLYST
+185 KGELTDEKADLYSV

-213 DADNAVSVALMQVNN
+213 DADNAVSVALMQVNS
-228 EAALPRTIN
+228 EAQPPRIIN
-237 SRIPV
+237 PRIPV

-263 AEMLVDL
+263 AEMLMDL
-270 EELKRNPNI
+270 EELKRNPNV
-279 KFDYQTYY
+279 KFDYQSFSA
-287 EDLDVTRPIG
+287 DLDATRPIG
-297 KIQEKTRAIPVVKT
+297 KIQEKTRTIPVVKSE
-311 ATAEIKEKPV
+311 TAEFKEKPV
-321 MVPPST
+321 MVSPSA
-327 EVKKKVNPISDG
+327 EVQKKVRTLTQTNE
-339 TESPVQDVQQK
+339 TEAVQDVQK
-350 TSNKKPVIAG
+350 KGINNKAIIAG
-360 VVVAIILFALILLGS
+360 IAVAVVLFILILLGT
-375 KLFGNKDIEVDSFV
+375 KLFKNKEIEVDSFV
-389 GMNYELQIKENAEYK
+389 GMNYELQIKDNENYND
-404 EKYNFEIYYASFSD
+404 KYNFEIYYASFSD
-418 AQEGSVYDQDPKAG
+418 AQEGCVYDQDPKAG
-432 TNVPEG
+432 TPVKEG
-438 STIILYVA
+438 STIILYIA
-446 KAGEGQVIPDF
+446 KAGEGQVVPDF
-457 TGKNFREASNTLETM
+457 TGKNFREASDTLETL
-472 GFKVAI
+472 GFKVVV

-484 TVTVGQVVRT
+484 SVAVGEVVKT
-494 DPAANTTVA
+494 EPGANTTLA
-503 FGTTVTVYYAA
+503 LGATVTVYYAA
-514 DADSG
+514 DTDSD

-531 LEDAKKLLEEKGLVL
+531 LEDAKDILEENGLVL
-546 YKVESADSTVEKD
+546 YKVESADSSVEKD

-575 DTVVLTVSSGCVTA
+575 DTVVLTVSSGCVNA
-589 EKTLDLPKADS
+589 QKTLTLPKAGTVTVKVLLDGEVVKTESVNTS
-600 LNIKVYLD
+600 LN
-608 EELIKTETVNSSLN
+608 SS
-622 ATYLVSASGSE
+622 YVVSASGSE
-633 EDSELV
+633 ENSELV
-639 VYLNDAL
+639 VYLNDAVF
-646 YYEATVNFT
+646 YEATVNFT
-655 REPAKFTKEK
+655 RDPAKFTKEK
-665 TYDIAFYAD
+665 TYDVAFYAD
-674 VIGLTEAEAV
+674 VIGLSETEAV
-684 NTLNS
+684 NTLNG
-689 LGYNNVTVKYEKS
+689 LGYKNVTVKYEES
-702 FEKEGTVINQSPA
+702 FEKEGTVINQSPV
-715 YDSAPNLDKTTA
+715 YSTAPNLDKTA
-727 IVLTV
+727 SIVLTV
-732 VKNEVPE
+732 SKKNVTEPTQSTIPE
-739 STETT
+739 
-744 APQESST
+744 ESST
-751 EEQIQDQQQVQN
+751 EA
-763 QVQDQ
+763 
-768 VQNQLQ
+768 
-774 DQQQVQVQEQ
+774 QVQVQ

>member
-63 KAIAVLSHN
+63 KAIAVLSHP

-104 KRGVIDWN
+104 KRGIIDWN

-185 KGELTDEKADLYST
+185 KGELTDEKADIYSV

-207 TGKLPF
+207 AGQLPF
-213 DADNAVSVALMQVNN
+213 DADNAVSVALMQVNK

-237 SRIPV
+237 PRIPV

-263 AEMLVDL
+263 AEMLLDL

-279 KFDYQTYY
+279 KFDYQTYFV
-287 EDLDVTRPIG
+287 DMDATRPIG
-297 KIQEKTRAIPVVKT
+297 KIQEKTRMIPVVNG
-311 ATAEIKEKPV
+311 ATGEVKEKPV
-321 MVPPST
+321 MVPPSA
-327 EVKKKVNPISDG
+327 EVQKKVQAISETHE
-339 TESPVQDVQQK
+339 TEAVQDVQK
-350 TSNKKPVIAG
+350 KGINKKAIIAG
-360 VVVAIILFALILLGS
+360 VAVAVVLFVIILLCT
-375 KLFGNKDIEVDSFV
+375 KLFGDKKIEVDSFV
-389 GMNYELQIKENAEYK
+389 GMNYELQIKDNEEYK

-418 AQEGSVYDQDPKAG
+418 AQEGCVYDQDPKAG
-432 TNVPEG
+432 TELSEG
-438 STIILYVA
+438 STIILYIA
-446 KAGEGQVIPDF
+446 KAGEGQVVPDF
-457 TGKNFREASNTLETM
+457 TGKNFREASDTLENL
-472 GFKVAI
+472 GFKVVV

-484 TVTVGQVVRT
+484 SVTVGQVIRT
-494 DPAANTTVA
+494 DPAANTTVSVGA
-503 FGTTVTVYYAA
+503 TVTVYYAA
-514 DADSG
+514 DTDSD

-531 LEDAKKLLEEKGLVL
+531 LNDAKEILEENGLVL
-546 YKVESADSTVEKD
+546 YKVESADSIVEKD
-559 YVLSQSPA
+559 YVLNQSPA

-575 DTVVLTVSSGCVTA
+575 DTVILTVSSGCVNA
-589 EKTLDLPKADS
+589 QKTLTLPKAGS
-600 LNIKVYLD
+600 VTVRVYLD
-608 EELIKTETVNSSLN
+608 SDLIKTETVNTSLN
-622 ATYLVSASGSE
+622 SSYLVSASGSE
-633 EDSELV
+633 DSSELV

-655 REPAKFTKEK
+655 RDPAKFTKEK
-665 TYDIAFYAD
+665 TYNVAFYDD
-674 VIGLTEAEAV
+674 VIGLSETEAV
-684 NTLNS
+684 NTLNN
-689 LGYNNVTVKYEKS
+689 LGYKNITVKYEES
-702 FEKEGTVINQSPA
+702 FEKEGTVISQSPSYA
-715 YDSAPNLDKTTA
+715 TAPNLDKTA
-727 IVLTV
+727 NIVLTV
-732 VKNEVPE
+732 SKNETTQSATPIIPE
-739 STETT
+739 
-744 APQESST
+744 ESST
-751 EEQIQDQQQVQN
+751 EEQAQ
-763 QVQDQ
+763 
-768 VQNQLQ
+768 
-774 DQQQVQVQEQ
+774 

>member
-37 RIVAVKVLKEE
+37 RTVAVKVLKEE

-185 KGELTDEKADLYST
+185 KGELTDEKADIYST

-228 EAALPRTIN
+228 EAELPRTIN
-237 SRIPV
+237 GRIPV

-251 MQKSTR
+251 MEKSTR

-263 AEMLVDL
+263 AEMLRDL

-279 KFDYQTYY
+279 KFDYVTYHNS
-287 EDLDVTRPIG
+287 DLDSTRPIG
-297 KIQEKTRAIPVVKT
+297 KIQEKTRTIPVVKDDVKP
-311 ATAEIKEKPV
+311 IKEKTV
-321 MVPPST
+321 MVPPAS
-327 EVKKKVNPISDG
+327 EVNKPVRQVSDVNDDL
-339 TESPVQDVQQK
+339 PVQDVQKK
-350 TSNKKPVIAG
+350 TVNTKVAVFAG
-360 VVVAIILFALILLGS
+360 IVVAVVLFLIILLGT
-375 KLFGNKDIEVDSFV
+375 KIFGEKKIEVDSFV
-389 GMNYELQIKENAEYK
+389 GMNYELEIKENAEYN
-404 EKYNFEIYYASFSD
+404 EKYDFEIYYTSFSD
-418 AQEGSVYDQDPKAG
+418 GQEGCVFDQDPKAG
-432 TNVPEG
+432 TELAEG
-438 STIILYVA
+438 STVILYIA

-457 TGKNFREASNTLETM
+457 AGKNFRQASDTLETL
-472 GFKVAI
+472 GFRVTV
-478 VPTEDS
+478 VPVEDS
-484 TVTVGQVVRT
+484 DVDVGMVVRT
-494 DPAANTTVA
+494 EPEANTSA
-503 FGTTVTVYYAA
+503 LIGSSVTIYYAA
-514 DADSG
+514 DTNSG

-531 LEDAKKLLEEKGLVL
+531 LDAAKEILDENGLVL

-559 YVLSQSPA
+559 YILKQSPS

-575 DTVVLTVSSGCVTA
+575 DTVVLTVSSGKVTA
-589 EKTLDLPKADS
+589 EKNLTLPMCGIVSVEVVLDGEVIKSESVDTNTTTS
-600 LNIKVYLD
+600 YNI
-608 EELIKTETVNSSLN
+608 S
-622 ATYLVSASGSE
+622 VSGAE
-633 EDSELV
+633 DDSELV
-639 VYLNDAL
+639 VSLNNVT
-646 YYEATVNFT
+646 YYEATIDFT
-655 REPAKFTKEK
+655 REPAKFNKEK
-665 TYDIAFYAD
+665 THDIAFYIN
-674 VIGLTEAEAV
+674 VVGLEEVPAV
-684 NTLNS
+684 TALKNA
-689 LGYNNVTVKYEKS
+689 GYKNVSVQYQES
-702 FEKEGTVINQSPA
+702 FEKEGTVISQTPTYSSEEKVEKSTQIILVVARNPLA
-715 YDSAPNLDKTTA
+715 VITPTDNLTTTTNSGSTSDTTDTTL
-727 IVLTV
+727 VT
-732 VKNEVPE
+732 E
-739 STETT
+739 STTT
-744 APQESST
+744 PVESST
-751 EEQIQDQQQVQN
+751 AEQVQ
-763 QVQDQ
+763 
-768 VQNQLQ
+768 
-774 DQQQVQVQEQ
+774 

>member
-63 KAIAVLSHN
+63 KAIAVLSHP

-185 KGELTDEKADLYST
+185 KGELTDEKADLYSV

-213 DADNAVSVALMQVNN
+213 DADNAVSVALMQVNS
-228 EAALPRTIN
+228 EAELPRAIN

-242 GFEQITMKA
+242 GFEQITVKA

-263 AEMLVDL
+263 AEMLMDL

-279 KFDYQTYY
+279 KFDYTTYY
-287 EDLDVTRPIG
+287 ADDLDATRPIG
-297 KIQEKTRAIPVVKT
+297 KIQEKTRTIPVVKSNT
-311 ATAEIKEKPV
+311 TEINEKPV
-321 MVPPST
+321 MVPPAS
-327 EVKKKVNPISDG
+327 EVKKKINELSNTSDDI
-339 TESPVQDVQQK
+339 PVQDVQK
-350 TSNKKPVIAG
+350 KPFNKKPVIAG
-360 VVVAIILFALILLGS
+360 VAVAVVLFIIILLFG
-375 KLFGNKDIEVDSFV
+375 KLFGNKEIEVDSFV
-389 GMNYELQIKENAEYK
+389 GMNYELQIKDNEEYN
-404 EKYNFEIYYASFSD
+404 EKYKFEVYYASFSD

-432 TNVPEG
+432 TSVEEG

-457 TGKNFREASNTLETM
+457 TGKNFREAGDTLETL
-472 GFKVAI
+472 GFKVAL

-484 TVTVGQVVRT
+484 SVAVGQVVRT
-494 DPAANTTVA
+494 DPVANTTVA
-503 FGTTVTVYYAA
+503 VGTTVTVYYAA
-514 DADSG
+514 DTDSG

-531 LEDAKKLLEEKGLVL
+531 LDDAKEILEENGLVL
-546 YKVESADSTVEKD
+546 YKVESADSSVEKD

-575 DTVVLTVSSGCVTA
+575 DTVVLTISSGNVA
-589 EKTLDLPKADS
+589 ASKTLSLPKAGN
-600 LNIKVYLD
+600 LTVKVYLD
-608 EELIKTETVNSSLN
+608 SELVKTETVNSSLN
-622 ATYLVSASGSE
+622 NSYALSVSGNKR
-633 EDSELV
+633 DSELA

-646 YYEATVNFT
+646 FYEATIDFT

-674 VIGLTEAEAV
+674 VLGLAEAEAV

-689 LGYNNVTVKYEKS
+689 LGYKNVTVKYEES
-702 FEKEGTVINQSPA
+702 FEKEGTVIAQSPA
-715 YDSAPNLDKTTA
+715 YATAPNLDKTTN

-732 VKNEVPE
+732 SKKGVTEP
-739 STETT
+739 STEPTI
-744 APQESST
+744 PEESST
-751 EEQIQDQQQVQN
+751 DAPVE
-763 QVQDQ
+763 
-768 VQNQLQ
+768 
-774 DQQQVQVQEQ
+774 

>member
-185 KGELTDEKADLYST
+185 KGELTDEKADIYST

-228 EAALPRTIN
+228 EAELPRTIN

-263 AEMLVDL
+263 AEMLMDL

-287 EDLDVTRPIG
+287 ENLDATRPIG
-297 KIQEKTRAIPVVKT
+297 KIQEKTRAIPVVKST
-311 ATAEIKEKPV
+311 TDELKEPV
-321 MVPPST
+321 VKVAPTSD
-327 EVKKKVNPISDG
+327 VKKRIGELSNIED
-339 TESPVQDVQQK
+339 EIPVQDVQNK
-350 TSNKKPVIAG
+350 SINKKPIIAG
-360 VVVAIILFALILLGS
+360 AAVAIVLFILILLGT
-375 KLFGNKDIEVDSFV
+375 KLFGNKDLEVDSFV
-389 GMNYELQIKENAEYK
+389 GMNYELQIKNNEEYN
-404 EKYNFEIYYASFSD
+404 EKYNFEVYYASFSD

-432 TNVPEG
+432 TSVPEG

-457 TGKNFREASNTLETM
+457 TGKNYREAGDALERL
-472 GFKVAI
+472 GFRVAV
-478 VPTEDS
+478 VPTEDD
-484 TVTVGQVVRT
+484 TVTVGQVIRT
-494 DPAANTTVA
+494 EPAANSTVA
-503 FGTTVTVYYAA
+503 VGSTVTVYYAA
-514 DADSG
+514 DTDSG

-531 LEDAKKLLEEKGLVL
+531 LEDAKAILEENKLVL

-575 DTVVLTVSSGCVTA
+575 DTVVITVSSGRVSA
-589 EKTLDLPKADS
+589 EKRLTLPKAG
-600 LNIKVYLD
+600 NISVRVYLND
-608 EELIKTETVNSSLN
+608 ELVKTETVNTSIN
-622 ATYLVSASGSE
+622 NVYTVSASGSE
-633 EDSELV
+633 RDSELV
-639 VYLNDAL
+639 VYLGEAIF
-646 YYEATVNFT
+646 YEATVDFT

-665 TYDIAFYAD
+665 TYDVAFYAD
-674 VIGLTEAEAV
+674 VMGLSEIEAV
-684 NTLNS
+684 KTLNS
-689 LGYNNVTVKYEKS
+689 LGYNNVTVKYEES
-702 FEKEGTVINQSPA
+702 FEKEGTVISQSPA
-715 YDSAPNLDKTTA
+715 YSTAPNLDKTTN

-732 VKNEVPE
+732 SKKET
-739 STETT
+739 TETT
-744 APQESST
+744 TPVIPEESST
-751 EEQIQDQQQVQN
+751 EEQVQ
-763 QVQDQ
+763 
-768 VQNQLQ
+768 
-774 DQQQVQVQEQ
+774 

>member
-63 KAIAVLSHN
+63 KAIAVLSHP

-185 KGELTDEKADLYST
+185 KGELTDEKADIYSV

-213 DADNAVSVALMQVNN
+213 DADNAVSVALMQVNT
-228 EAALPRTIN
+228 EAELPRTIN
-237 SRIPV
+237 PRIPV

-263 AEMLVDL
+263 AEVLMDL

-279 KFDYQTYY
+279 KFDYQTYS
-287 EDLDVTRPIG
+287 EDLDATRPIG
-297 KIQEKTRAIPVVKT
+297 KIQEKTRTIPVVKGA
-311 ATAEIKEKPV
+311 ATEVKEKPV
-321 MVPPST
+321 MVSPSADVPKRVRT
-327 EVKKKVNPISDG
+327 VSETD
-339 TESPVQDVQQK
+339 ESEAVQDVQKKGINK
-350 TSNKKPVIAG
+350 TAVLAG
-360 VVVAIILFALILLGS
+360 VAVAVVLFVIILLCA

-389 GMNYELQIKENAEYK
+389 GMNYELEIKDNDEYN
-404 EKYNFEIYYASFSD
+404 EKYEFEVYYASFSD
-418 AQEGSVYDQDPKAG
+418 AQEGCVYDQDPKAG
-432 TNVPEG
+432 TSIPEG
-438 STIILYVA
+438 STVILYVA
-446 KAGEGQVIPDF
+446 KAGEGQIIPDF
-457 TGKNFREASNTLETM
+457 TGKNFREASDTLETL
-472 GFKVAI
+472 GFNVVV

-484 TVTVGQVVRT
+484 SVTVGQVIRT
-494 DPAANTTVA
+494 DPAANTTVSV
-503 FGTTVTVYYAA
+503 GSTVTIYYAA
-514 DADSG
+514 DTDSD

-531 LEDAKKLLEEKGLVL
+531 LEDAKEILEENGLVL
-546 YKVESADSTVEKD
+546 YKVESADSSVEKD
-559 YVLSQSPA
+559 YILSQSPA

-575 DTVVLTVSSGCVTA
+575 DTVVLTVSSGCVNA
-589 EKTLDLPKADS
+589 QKTLTLPKAGTVTV
-600 LNIKVYLD
+600 KVYLD
-608 EELIKTETVNSSLN
+608 GEVVKTESVNTSLN
-622 ATYLVSASGSE
+622 STYVVSASGSE
-633 EDSELV
+633 ENSELA

-646 YYEATVNFT
+646 FYEATVNFT

-665 TYDIAFYAD
+665 TYDVAFYAD
-674 VIGLTEAEAV
+674 VTGLTETEAV

-689 LGYNNVTVKYEKS
+689 LGYKNVTVKYEES
-702 FEKEGTVINQSPA
+702 FEKEGTVILQSPGYA
-715 YDSAPNLDKTTA
+715 TAPNLDKTAA

-732 VKNEVPE
+732 SKKGVADTTLPTLPE
-739 STETT
+739 
-744 APQESST
+744 ESST
-751 EEQIQDQQQVQN
+751 DAQVQ
-763 QVQDQ
+763 
-768 VQNQLQ
+768 
-774 DQQQVQVQEQ
+774 

>member
-63 KAIAVLSHN
+63 KAIAVLSHP

-185 KGELTDEKADLYST
+185 KGELTDEKADLYSV

-207 TGKLPF
+207 TGRLPF

-228 EAALPRTIN
+228 EAELPRSIN

-242 GFEQITMKA
+242 GFEQITVKA

-263 AEMLVDL
+263 AEMLMDL
-270 EELKRNPNI
+270 EELKRNPNV
-279 KFDYQTYY
+279 KFDYATYY
-287 EDLDVTRPIG
+287 VDNMDATRPIG
-297 KIQEKTRAIPVVKT
+297 KIQEKTRTIPVVK
-311 ATAEIKEKPV
+311 ADTAEIKEKPV
-321 MVPPST
+321 MVPPAT
-327 EVKKKVNPISDG
+327 EVKKKISELSNTND
-339 TESPVQDVQQK
+339 EIPVQDVQQK
-350 TSNKKPVIAG
+350 TFNKKPVIAG
-360 VVVAIILFALILLGS
+360 VAVAVVLFIIILLFG

-389 GMNYELQIKENAEYK
+389 GMNYELQIKDNQEYN
-404 EKYNFEIYYASFSD
+404 EKYNFEVYYASFSD
-418 AQEGSVYDQDPKAG
+418 AEEGSVYDQDPKAG
-432 TNVPEG
+432 TEVPEG

-457 TGKNFREASNTLETM
+457 TGKNFREAGDTLENL
-472 GFKVAI
+472 GFKVAL
-478 VPTEDS
+478 VPTDDS
-484 TVTVGQVVRT
+484 SVAVGQVVRT
-494 DPAANTTVA
+494 DPVANTTVA
-503 FGTTVTVYYAA
+503 VGTTVTVYYAA
-514 DADSG
+514 DTDSG

-531 LEDAKKLLEEKGLVL
+531 LEDAKEILEENGLVL
-546 YKVESADSTVEKD
+546 YKVESADSSVEKD

-575 DTVVLTVSSGCVTA
+575 DTVVLTISSGCVA
-589 EKTLDLPKADS
+589 ASKTLNLPKAGS
-600 LNIKVYLD
+600 LTVKVYLD
-608 EELIKTETVNSSLN
+608 SELVKTETVNSSLN
-622 ATYLVSASGSE
+622 SAYALSVSGSE
-633 EDSELV
+633 RNSELA

-646 YYEATVNFT
+646 FYEATIDFT

-665 TYDIAFYAD
+665 TYDVAFYTD
-674 VIGLTEAEAV
+674 VVGLSEVEAI
-684 NTLNS
+684 NTLNN
-689 LGYNNVTVKYEKS
+689 LGYKNVTVKYEES
-702 FEKEGTVINQSPA
+702 FEKEGTVISQSPA
-715 YDSAPNLDKTTA
+715 YATAPNLDKTTN
-727 IVLTV
+727 IVLTICKKGV
-732 VKNEVPE
+732 G
-739 STETT
+739 
-744 APQESST
+744 ESST
-751 EEQIQDQQQVQN
+751 TPMIPEESSSETQAQVQ
-763 QVQDQ
+763 
-768 VQNQLQ
+768 
-774 DQQQVQVQEQ
+774 